1 MEHSSEIKQETSLNS
16 FKNQLENGSHKIAH
30 ADFGKFILL
39 VSVSLLSS
47 HECREIL
54 LRVSFLLFFH
64 WKDIGLFT
72 LAH

>member
-1 MEHSSEIKQETSLNS
+1 MEHSPEIKQETSLNS
-16 FKNQLENGSHKIAH
+16 FKNQLENGSHKIAD

-47 HECREIL
+47 HECREIS

-64 WKDIGLFT
+64 
-72 LAH
+72 